1 MLPYPSINFETQ
13 KHYQKEPKFNGVH
26 LRNSLPKMK
35 HEAYIINLDEYNS
48 LRIH

>member
-1 MLPYPSINFETQ
+1 MLPYPSTNFQTQ
-13 KHYQKEPKFNGVH
+13 NYYQNDPKFNGVH

-48 LRIH
+48 LGTH

>member
-1 MLPYPSINFETQ
+1 MLPYPSTNFQTL
-13 KHYQKEPKFNGVH
+13 KHYQNDPKFNGVY

-48 LRIH
+48 LGTH

>member
-1 MLPYPSINFETQ
+1 MLPYPSTNFETQ
-13 KHYQKEPKFNGVH
+13 NYYQNDPKFNGVY

-48 LRIH
+48 LGTH